1 MAMLMTSLDKI
12 FGLMT
17 TPSCARKVTQVLSG
31 AVSLRMLC
39 CAMLMATLGFCD
51 AVRAQQD
58 VVFEPPVERD
68 LTVAEIS
75 EEVSRF
81 DASRHRGAP
90 IAHVVSCCG
99 VEHQRPGVCI
109 HNRRGAEL

>member
-17 TPSCARKVTQVLSG
+17 TPSSARQVTQVSSG

-39 CAMLMATLGFCD
+39 CAMLMATLGLSD

-75 EEVSRF
+75 EEVSREV
-81 DASRHRGAP
+81 ASLRAFESFP
-90 IAHVVSCCG
+90 DPESDDLDP
-99 VEHQRPGVCI
+99 RPGPGPGPWLCPPP
-109 HNRRGAEL
+109 